1 MSFSSAD
8 QLVRRRA
15 VFALL
20 AAAGLLR
27 HALTRSERTYRL
39 LFLPGLEAVRWR
51 FGKWRAW
58 RVYEEARRSVPAY
71 REFLAEQDTPT
82 VRMSGFDPD
91 LTAIPVTDKDNYV
104 RRHSVESR
112 CVGGRIPSRGVV
124 VDESSGTSGAANN
137 WVRGPEERAEVKQA
151 LQVAMHHQLGDSP
164 LFVINAFA
172 LGPWATGMNVSMSVV
187 DIAVLKSTSPD
198 IDKIAGTLRLFGPSY
213 RYVVAGYPPFLKALV
228 DTAEVE
234 WEQYELTA
242 IYGGEGITETMRDYL
257 GRVFR
262 RVYGSYGA
270 SDLEI
275 NLAAENDFTIA
286 LRRLL
291 ADRADLL
298 ELVGRP
304 DHGVLPL
311 VLQYNPIDYY
321 VESLETGELVIT
333 LCRRENAAPKVRYNI
348 RDLGHVVRLR
358 ELRRALTRCGLSMDD
373 LPGRPD
379 LPLLFLYG
387 RADDAVPYYGC
398 KITPAN
404 VEEAV
409 YSLPELAQRVQAF
422 ALVLTEDEQA
432 EKRLAIALEL
442 NEGAQSPADV
452 EGLREPV
459 VERLAEVNQ
468 DFREAVSFM
477 PAAARPTLE
486 LHPAGTGPF
495 AGHDV
500 RLKRRY
506 VVGS

>member
-1 MSFSSAD
+1 MINPRDGSVSEEDLHRVSTFAD
-8 QLVRRRA
+8 EVRRNRERWEGKCHEISRDK
-15 VFALL
+15 LE
-20 AAAGLLR
+20 
-27 HALTRSERTYRL
+27 LTDV
-39 LFLPGLEAVRWR
+39 A
-51 FGKWRAW
+51 
-58 RVYEEARRSVPAY
+58 
-71 REFLAEQDTPT
+71 Q
-82 VRMSGFDPD
+82 
-91 LTAIPVTDKDNYV
+91 
-104 RRHSVESR
+104 SR
-112 CVGGRIPSRGVV
+112 
-124 VDESSGTSGAANN
+124 
-137 WVRGPEERAEVKQA
+137 
-151 LQVAMHHQLGDSP
+151 
-164 LFVINAFA
+164 
-172 LGPWATGMNVSMSVV
+172 
-187 DIAVLKSTSPD
+187 
-198 IDKIAGTLRLFGPSY
+198 
-213 RYVVAGYPPFLKALV
+213 LKALV

-379 LPLLFLYG
+379 LPLWAG
-387 RADDAVPYYGC
+387 RRRRPLLRLQDHARERRG
-398 KITPAN
+398 
-404 VEEAV
+404 
-409 YSLPELAQRVQAF
+409 SGL
-422 ALVLTEDEQA
+422 LVA
-432 EKRLAIALEL
+432 
-442 NEGAQSPADV
+442 
-452 EGLREPV
+452 
-459 VERLAEVNQ
+459 
-468 DFREAVSFM
+468 
-477 PAAARPTLE
+477 
-486 LHPAGTGPF
+486 
-495 AGHDV
+495 
-500 RLKRRY
+500 
-506 VVGS
+506 